1 MAAHDLGVTDASI
14 RADFLAALEMD
25 NIQPDDPEALD
36 VRQLMGVMG
45 VTTHKTA
52 KEKADK
58 AVKAGRLASF
68 KTRRGGRVVS
78 VYKIVTNHQVF
89 LDSSEES

>member
-1 MAAHDLGVTDASI
+1 MAAHELSITTGDI

-25 NIQPDDPEALD
+25 DIQPDDPEALD

-52 KEKADK
+52 KDRADK
-58 AVKAGRLASF
+58 AVEAGKLVSF
-68 KTRRGGRVVS
+68 KVRRNGRVVT
-78 VYKIVTNHQVF
+78 VYRVA
-89 LDSSEES
+89 

>member
-1 MAAHDLGVTDASI
+1 MAAHDLGVTTGDI
-14 RADFLAALEMD
+14 RSDFLAALDMSDIE
-25 NIQPDDPEALD
+25 PDDPDALD

-52 KEKADK
+52 KDKADK
-58 AVKAGRLASF
+58 AVEAGRLESF

-78 VYKIVTNHQVF
+78 VYKVVR
-89 LDSSEES
+89 